1 MIAFFT
7 TTALGRQIAALGGLL
22 IAALALF
29 GALIS
34 RGGRIERD
42 KAQARTITAE
52 RATHKRINHAP
63 TLRDASDDQ
72 RRDWLRKYARRN
84 ANR

>member
-7 TTALGRQIAALGGLL
+7 GTALGRQIAALGALL
-22 IAALALF
+22 IGVLAIV

-42 KAQARTITAE
+42 KATARTINAE
-52 RATHKRINHAP
+52 RATHKRIDHAP
-63 TLRDASDDQ
+63 TLRDASDAD

-84 ANR
+84 SN